1 MSGLKALEQQTE
13 NKKLKNLISMVSEDV
28 DRGKSFRDALSMHP
42 QVFSELYVNMV
53 GAGEIGG
60 NLEEVLE
67 RLFFMLEFNRKTSAN
82 LKAALR
88 YPVMILVSLCV
99 AFVVIV
105 TFVIPKFSVIFE
117 NSTVELPVPTR
128 IMILLNFMVQNY
140 WYYLLFGIGFLV
152 IAFSMYIRRE
162 AGRVHWDRLKLK
174 IPILGPVFLKICT
187 SRFSKMLET
196 LSRSGVSIITALEVV
211 SRTVGNEYIAY
222 KIRDIAEKIKG
233 GSGISDSLR
242 ETGVFPPLVVQM
254 VSTGEEAGALDDMLQ
269 EVTNYYETEIDYA
282 VSRMSSL
289 VEPILTVALGLM
301 VLFMALAVFLPWWD
315 MIRVFGG
322 GK

>member
-1 MSGLKALEQQTE
+1 
-13 NKKLKNLISMVSEDV
+13 
-28 DRGKSFRDALSMHP
+28 
-42 QVFSELYVNMV
+42 
-53 GAGEIGG
+53 
-60 NLEEVLE
+60 
-67 RLFFMLEFNRKTSAN
+67 
-82 LKAALR
+82 
-88 YPVMILVSLCV
+88 
-99 AFVVIV
+99 
-105 TFVIPKFSVIFE
+105 
-117 NSTVELPVPTR
+117 
-128 IMILLNFMVQNY
+128 
-140 WYYLLFGIGFLV
+140 
-152 IAFSMYIRRE
+152 
-162 AGRVHWDRLKLK
+162 
-174 IPILGPVFLKICT
+174 
-187 SRFSKMLET
+187 MLET